1 MIELVN
7 VSKRFKKYTVP
18 FNSLKSFLLNYKKY
32 KEENK
37 KIEELTAVENL
48 SMNIEAGE
56 ILCIVGK
63 NGAGKST
70 LAKMIAGTIAPTKGQ
85 IKVSGRIVPFLK
97 LGVAFN
103 SELSGYDNAI
113 LNGVLLGMKKKYI
126 KEKINEIF
134 EFAEVQ
140 DFIDTPLKFYSSGML
155 MRLAFSIGVFANGDI
170 YIFDEILAVGD
181 AKFQKK
187 CFDSFKNLIEKGKTI
202 ILITHD
208 LETVSKYATRVLL
221 LNGKN
226 HKIVNDINIIKQMG
240 KSSFDDIYRSEGLI

>member
-37 KIEELTAVENL
+37 KIED
-48 SMNIEAGE
+48 IEAGE

-85 IKVSGRIVPFLK
+85 IKVSGRIVPFLE

-181 AKFQKK
+181 ANFQKK

>member
-85 IKVSGRIVPFLK
+85 IKVSGRIVPFLE

-181 AKFQKK
+181 ANFQKK
-187 CFDSFKNLIEKGKTI
+187 CFDSFKKLIEKGKTI

>member
-181 AKFQKK
+181 ANFQKK